1 MRGLGSSPGVG
12 FPHRLM
18 RGSKTHND
26 ERGEN
31 QDHDEERQRGKP
43 EETEDREAAGRSGRS
58 SFAESP
64 RRER

>member
-1 MRGLGSSPGVG
+1 
-12 FPHRLM
+12 M
-18 RGSKTHND
+18 RGSKTDND

-43 EETEDREAAGRSGRS
+43 EETEDREAVGRSGRS
-58 SFAESP
+58 CFAESP